1 MFLFW
6 TKQLPWYRDW
16 TPASTPPPAEGRS
29 SHSSSPLFPLTSF
42 VLPSFVWFYIFF
54 PFGQGL
60 LPILS
65 WCSASTSVSEGVF
78 LMYLW
83 RDMYSTAILLLLK
96 KAFLSLLFI
105 LWNSPFSWIYLFLSA
120 LPFAS
125 LPFSAICNASSDN
138 HFAFLH
144 FFFFGM
150 ILVTASYAVLWTSVH
165 SSLGTLFTRSNSL
178 SLFITSTLNHK
189 GFGLGH
195 TWMA

>member
-16 TPASTPPPAEGRS
+16 TLASTPPPAEGRY
-29 SHSSSPLFPLTSF
+29 SHSSSPLFPPTSF

-83 RDMYSTAILLLLK
+83 RDMYSAAILLLLK

-105 LWNSPFSWIYLFLSA
+105 LWNSPFSWVYLPLSP
-120 LPFAS
+120 LPFVS
-125 LPFSAICNASSDN
+125 LPFSAICNASSDS

-144 FFFFGM
+144 LFFLGM
-150 ILVTASYAVLWTSVH
+150 VLIPASCTVSWISVH
-165 SSLGTLFTRSNSL
+165 NSSGTLWDLIPWIYFSMPVY
-178 SLFITSTLNHK
+178 NHK
-189 GFGLGH
+189 GFDLGH
-195 TWMA
+195 IWMV